1 MSRFFVYRPV
11 MAWVIALFFVL
22 FGVLALRALPVEQ
35 LPDIAPPSVTVNA
48 TFVGADAQTVDSAVT
63 AIIERELNGVENFR
77 QMSSS
82 SRANGTA
89 QIQVLFQAGTDL
101 DKARSDIQ
109 DRVSRVERR
118 LPEEVRQAGI
128 RVTQAQQG
136 FLMMIALQ
144 SKGNV
149 RSPLELGEFATQNVG
164 EELRRINGV
173 GDVMLFGSGFAMRIW
188 LDREKLA
195 SFGLSPAEVMAA
207 VREQNAQTGAGSLG
221 AQPAPADAEFTAQ
234 IVNRGR
240 LDSAEEF
247 RQIIL
252 RSTTDGA
259 LVRLGDVARVELA
272 NDTYAFSMRLN
283 GQPAAGL
290 AVSMTTGANALGTAN
305 LVRARLDELSRGFPP
320 DILWTIPFD
329 TSPFVRESVRSV
341 AMTMVQAMV
350 LVSLVVLLFLQSWR
364 TMFLPTLVVPVSL
377 IATCIGLL
385 AFGMSINM
393 LSLFAMVVAIGILN
407 DDAIVIV
414 ENVERIMQEEGLE
427 PKPATVKAMQ
437 QLTGAII
444 ATTLVLLAV
453 FIPMGFFPGSAGG
466 IYRQFAVTLSVSLIL
481 STVLSLTLA
490 PAICGSLL
498 RPHDAES
505 PDGGPGSRLFARFN
519 RMMAAFGERH
529 VRIVGAMVARPLPWL
544 VGFVAAVALTLL
556 LYMRMPTGFL
566 PDEDQGTLM
575 VAYSGAPGSTQPR
588 TQQAI
593 ARAEAVLM
601 AQPEVANVVTVL
613 GFSLFGQGQ
622 NMGMSMVSLKP
633 WPERRA
639 AASHSIALVQRLNM
653 LLSNLPELTVFAINP
668 PAMPSLGAASGF
680 SMRIQD
686 RAGAGSAAVAAAAM
700 GLVQAA
706 AAEPVLMGVRPD
718 ATPPTPQLVVDVD
731 RIKARALGLNLAQV
745 NQALATMFGS
755 AYVNDFV
762 YQQNVL
768 RVLVQAEADQRMSAE
783 DIGALKLSNNIGE
796 SVRFSAFTRTRWTTG
811 PQQVD
816 RFNGFLSAGV
826 SGQAAPG
833 VSSGTAIR
841 TMERLA
847 AQQLPPGMGFEWTGT
862 AAEEIEG
869 SGQIPLLLG
878 LSVLVAFL
886 LLAALYE
893 SWSVPVAVLLVVPL
907 GMLGA
912 VALTTAR
919 GMPADMYFNVGLI
932 AIIGLAA
939 KNAIL
944 IIQFALDE
952 ESRGVDTLQAT
963 LAASRQRLR
972 PILMTSLTFLVG
984 MLPLVFAS
992 GAGAG
997 GRQAVGTGVVGS
1009 MAAATA
1015 LGIFYT
1021 PLFYY
1026 LIRKW
1031 LRPRHADVA
1040 ARPAGEAGDAA

>member
-22 FGVLALRALPVEQ
+22 FGVLALRALPIEQ
-35 LPDIAPPSVTVNA
+35 LPDIAPPSVTVHA
-48 TFVGADAQTVDSAVT
+48 AFVGADAQTVDSAVT

-305 LVRARLDELSRGFPP
+305 LVKARMEELSRSFPP
-320 DILWTIPFD
+320 DIQWTIPFD
-329 TSPFVRESVRSV
+329 TSPFVEASVNSV
-341 AMTMVQAMV
+341 ATTMVQAMV

-377 IATCIGLL
+377 VATCIGLL

-427 PKPATVKAMQ
+427 AKEATVKAMQ

-466 IYRQFAVTLSVSLIL
+466 IYRQFAVTLSVSLVL

-498 RPHDAES
+498 KPH
-505 PDGGPGSRLFARFN
+505 GGPGRGPLGRLYAGFN
-519 RMMAAFGERH
+519 RMMAGFGERH
-529 VRIVGAMVARPLPWL
+529 VRIVGSMVARPVPWL
-544 VGFVAAVALTLL
+544 IGFVIAVTLTVL

-575 VAYSGAPGSTQPR
+575 VAYSGAPGSTLPR

-633 WPERRA
+633 WSDRRA
-639 AASHSIALVQRLNM
+639 DESHSIALVQRLNM

-700 GLVQAA
+700 GVVQAA
-706 AAEPVLMGVRPD
+706 SAEPILMGVRPD

-768 RVLVQAEADQRMSAE
+768 RVLVQAEADQRMSAD
-783 DIGALKLSNNIGE
+783 DIGALKLSNNLGE

-841 TMERLA
+841 AMERIA
-847 AQQLPPGMGFEWTGT
+847 EQQLPPGMGFEWTGT

-912 VALTTAR
+912 VALTSAR

-952 ESRGVDTLQAT
+952 EGKGVDTLQAT
-963 LAASRQRLR
+963 LEASRQRLR

-1026 LIRKW
+1026 LIRKR
-1031 LRPRHADVA
+1031 LRPGHTYVA
-1040 ARPAGEAGDAA
+1040 AKPTGTEAGDEA